1 MAQDTGEHGMS
12 GTLIVAS
19 GRWDNNVA
27 VIDAAAARDPAN
39 DGTDRAVLSRPRA
52 TPDVDGAPASG
63 QPVSVLVPPTGPH
76 AYVVC
81 HSGRAS
87 IAAAGAYQHGHPGT
101 VTLLDLAALRDPRH
115 DGTTGAI
122 AGIVETGTSGPVGS
136 TVTPDGRHLLVGSA
150 EAPGAED
157 GGVEVTAIA
166 RDTMQVAA
174 RIRLRDGGGTP
185 VRDSPHPDFG
195 RFPNPNGIAVSP
207 RGTGWLLTANGGT
220 DDVSIID
227 LAAGLAGDPGAEV
240 ARVPVQSGGF
250 GIQVSPD
257 GNLAAVAARE
267 SMRTGAFGNTVSL
280 IDIAARREVSRIRV
294 GTDDPAVGTRPF
306 VAAFTPDGRHLVASC
321 FASGTVSLIELASGR
336 EVSRLA
342 LEDPTGGPAQPRGI
356 AISADGAWAA
366 VTGGKKRGPR
376 SSVLWM
382 LDLARF
388 APTSRVTGIGNE
400 TYLLGILPAGR

>member
-1 MAQDTGEHGMS
+1 MS
-12 GTLIVAS
+12 GTLIIAS

-27 VIDAAAARDPAN
+27 VIDAEAARDPAH

-63 QPVSVLVPPTGPH
+63 QPVNVVVPPDGPH

-87 IAAAGAYQHGHPGT
+87 AAAAGAYQHGHPGT

-122 AGIVETGTSGPVGS
+122 AGILETGTAGPVGA
-136 TVTPDGRHLLVGSA
+136 TITPDGRHLLVGSA
-150 EAPGAED
+150 EAPEAED
-157 GGVEVTAIA
+157 GGVEITAFA
-166 RDTMQVAA
+166 RESLAVAA
-174 RIRLRDGGGTP
+174 RIRLGDGGGAP
-185 VRDSPHPDFG
+185 VRDSPDPAFG
-195 RFPNPNGIAVSP
+195 RFPNPNGIAVSA
-207 RGTGWLLTANGGT
+207 RGWLVTANGGT
-220 DDVSIID
+220 DDVSILD
-227 LAAGLAGDPGAEV
+227 LAAALAGDAGAEL

-257 GNLAAVAARE
+257 GRTAAVASRE

-280 IDIAARREVSRIRV
+280 IDIEGRREAARILV
-294 GTDDPAVGTRPF
+294 GTDDPAQGTRPF
-306 VAAFTPDGRHLVASC
+306 VAAFTPDGRHLLVSC
-321 FASGTVSLIELASGR
+321 FASDTLSLVDVAAAR
-336 EVSRLA
+336 EVERLV
-342 LEDPTGGPAQPRGI
+342 LQDPTGGPAQPRGI

-376 SSVLWM
+376 SSLLWM

-388 APTSRVTGIGNE
+388 RVGSRVTGIGNE

>member
-1 MAQDTGEHGMS
+1 
-12 GTLIVAS
+12 
-19 GRWDNNVA
+19 
-27 VIDAAAARDPAN
+27 
-39 DGTDRAVLSRPRA
+39 VL
-52 TPDVDGAPASG
+52 D
-63 QPVSVLVPPTGPH
+63 
-76 AYVVC
+76 
-81 HSGRAS
+81 
-87 IAAAGAYQHGHPGT
+87 I
-101 VTLLDLAALRDPRH
+101 AALRDPRH

-122 AGIVETGTSGPVGS
+122 AAIVETGTAGPVGQAL
-136 TVTPDGRHLLVGSA
+136 TPDGRHLLVGSA

-166 RDTMQVAA
+166 RDTLRVAA
-174 RIRLRDGGGTP
+174 RIRLRDAGGTP

-195 RFPNPNGIAVSP
+195 RFPNPNGIACSAL
-207 RGTGWLLTANGGT
+207 GTGWLVTANGGT

-227 LAAGLAGDPGAEV
+227 LAAALAGDAGAEV

-257 GNLAAVAARE
+257 GRLAAVAARE

-280 IDIAARREVSRIRV
+280 VDIAARREVARIRV
-294 GTDDPAVGTRPF
+294 GTDDPAQGTRPF

-321 FASGTVSLIELASGR
+321 FASGTVSLLEVASAR
-336 EVSRLA
+336 EVERLA
-342 LEDPTGGPAQPRGI
+342 LADPTGGPPQPRGI
-356 AISADGAWAA
+356 AVAADGSWAA

-388 APTSRVTGIGNE
+388 AVTSRVSGIGNE
-400 TYLLGILPAGR
+400 TYLLGIVPAGRG